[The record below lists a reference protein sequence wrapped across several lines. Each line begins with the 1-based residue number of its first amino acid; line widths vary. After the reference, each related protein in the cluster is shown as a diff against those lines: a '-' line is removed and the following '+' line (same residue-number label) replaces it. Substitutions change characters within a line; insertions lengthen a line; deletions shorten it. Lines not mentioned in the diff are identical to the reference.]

1 MGMIDVVYAVGPYS
15 KYGDAELRYS
25 LRSLEMH
32 GRGLRDLW
40 IIGHCPEWICP
51 DHHLRIPDFSGNPH
65 ACTALKVLVACAQPE
80 LTEQFVFMSD
90 DFFIGKDVD
99 LIELPHYYLGTLS
112 RVAVHHGGAYQQAL
126 RNTAA
131 ALSGRGYPTNCY
143 EAHAPMRIERDRFGD
158 TLRKYE
164 WEHPRRS
171 HWVLWRSLYANTLRV
186 KGVFTRDVKLFSERE
201 TPDEF
206 VARAMDR
213 GPFFSTEPHLSN
225 AMIRGFDILFPTP
238 SRWEV
243 PLC

>member
-1 MGMIDVVYAVGPYS
+1 MMGMIDVVYAVGPYS

-131 ALSGRGYPTNCY
+131 ALSGLAMGLLPHFLLCQQQRRPQGK
-143 EAHAPMRIERDRFGD
+143 E
-158 TLRKYE
+158 K
-164 WEHPRRS
+164 PRRAGRPGENS
-171 HWVLWRSLYANTLRV
+171 LVTPTSQQLTFHLRGICTHPKVRDLRSSAGQL
-186 KGVFTRDVKLFSERE
+186 
-201 TPDEF
+201 
-206 VARAMDR
+206 
-213 GPFFSTEPHLSN
+213 
-225 AMIRGFDILFPTP
+225 
-238 SRWEV
+238 
-243 PLC
+243 